1 MTLFIGTSED
11 CVAEIRDEKSE
22 GVQTNDTTQTLNFSS
37 VSKHLSF
44 NEGNKEG
51 YYKVRPK
58 AIRPSDHNPRPDW
71 IIDDEW
77 LVKHVGIDME
87 DVFENEMGEQCLV
100 RIKEIE
106 KNGKMVEEVEFSN
119 FDALRNSPDESQR
132 KEYEFLV
139 QLAKSIREVGQIQ
152 PIEIESDPDGKVFVV
167 LEGHLRRLACIL
179 GRVRYIKA
187 IRNEG
192 LHNLSRRDKIGRQI
206 TENSLR
212 SNVSL
217 YGNYKLSAGEINE
230 NKKISSRELSHRL
243 KIQKNVASV
252 FIKLISNPDNYHEII
267 YKALEGNLFS
277 SRTLTKAC
285 SYRRKDMQESFV
297 LKIFKK
303 NKLDIGVHPE
313 GKARGVDGRKKT
325 VASFRVKSVENCV
338 RAGGKLLSSIPELS
352 ELSNVKEVKSVD
364 DMIAVLKSLEEFLL
378 NTSNEGA

>member
-1 MTLFIGTSED
+1 MTLFIGTSEE
-11 CVAEIRDEKSE
+11 CVTETRGKKSE
-22 GVQTNDTTQTLNFSS
+22 DIQQNDTTKTLNFSS

-51 YYKVRPK
+51 YYQVRPK

-71 IIDDEW
+71 VIDDAW

-87 DVFENEMGEQCLV
+87 DVFENEMEEKCLV
-100 RIKEIE
+100 VIKEIE
-106 KNGKMVEEVEFSN
+106 KNGEMVEEVEFSS
-119 FDALRNSPDESQR
+119 FDDLRNSPNESQR

-139 QLAKSIREVGQIQ
+139 QLATSIREVGQIQ

-192 LHNLSRRDKIGRQI
+192 LQGLSKRDKVGRQI

-217 YGNYKLSAGEINE
+217 CGNYKLSIDEINE
-230 NKKISSRELSHRL
+230 NKKISSRELSNRL
-243 KIQKNVASV
+243 KIQKDVASA
-252 FIKLISNPDNYHEII
+252 FIKLASNPDNYHDII
-267 YKALEGNLFS
+267 YKALEGNLLA
-277 SRTLTKAC
+277 SRALVKAC
-285 SYRRKDMQESFV
+285 SYKRKDMQESFV
-297 LKIFKK
+297 LKIVKR
-303 NKLDIGVHPE
+303 NKSDIGIKPE
-313 GKARGVDGRKKT
+313 DKVRGVDGTKKT
-325 VASFRVKSVENCV
+325 VASFRIKSVENCV

-352 ELSNVKEVKSVD
+352 ERSNVKEVKSVD

-378 NTSNEGA
+378 NTSNEEA